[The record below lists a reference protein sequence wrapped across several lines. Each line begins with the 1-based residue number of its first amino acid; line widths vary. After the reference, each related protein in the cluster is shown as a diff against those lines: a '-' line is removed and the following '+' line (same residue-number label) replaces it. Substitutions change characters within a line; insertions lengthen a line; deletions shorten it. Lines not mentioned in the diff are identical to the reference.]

1 MHTKTGRGRE
11 HQGRKAS
18 IGRLL
23 LSIARNPRC
32 PGSGIQVAVLVIV
45 ATAISVPGYTAYAAG
60 VEYATP
66 ISTRLNTT
74 GRPIDMDVPMEGDGR
89 ELGDIP
95 IRINADDS
103 IMVSRAALIQA
114 VSASLDATARTHLAA
129 IGGDAPFIPLPAF
142 VSAGFDIR
150 FDRAL
155 QELTFT
161 VTPGQRATSDISLS
175 GNRQS
180 RVSSVLATPA
190 KLSGYVNLFASLDH
204 EWGMHSSGE
213 DFESATS
220 GRLEFDSAVR
230 AGNFVIENAGVLA
243 GDVDVNVCP
252 TVALCAYTHSPGF
265 KRQMSRLVYDM
276 PEDRIRTEVGDVEPL
291 GTSFQSTPDLLG
303 VSIEKSSRKLS
314 PGDTFAPTGSGS
326 FVVNRPSD
334 VEIRIN
340 GVVQRRIQLRPGTYN
355 VRDLP
360 LVTGANDVDIVIIDD
375 TGKQQH
381 ISFTSF
387 YDTSL
392 LAAGKSE
399 WGLTAG
405 LPSYL
410 RDEARDYLP
419 DFYMAS
425 GFYRY
430 GLRDNLVG
438 ELDLQADARVVMA
451 GAGILTDFAS
461 GLIGMRGAASV
472 GDSGSGMAV
481 GLDWST
487 TNFHEFTQGG
497 GESIRLA
504 AEYRSPD
511 FRTAGDID
519 TALTG
524 IIYPQWNYWLNL
536 NATYSAP
543 IGYGT
548 TASFSTRYQFVN
560 DEEFGSTL
568 FASGNR
574 YGADVTFSRPL
585 TAAMSGSLTLGV
597 SNESYLSTLDPREPT
612 GPEFRVGFRL
622 FGNPD
627 ERTNIS
633 TGYDTLNEQS
643 DVSAYRSSGNGIGR
657 WDTSVNVQQ
666 NEFDDRASVN
676 GMIGYY
682 GNRAQVRLIHNSGFD
697 GVSITDFHLQPGQQ
711 RTSLQVGTSIAFAD
725 GHVAIGAPITG
736 DAYAIVYPH
745 ESIADKTVTVG
756 SNDNVRAVA
765 DGWGPAVVTNLPA
778 YAPSTIPVDADDLP
792 IGYSLGAAAFDTF
805 APFKG
810 GYALEVGSAYS
821 VSAYGTLQFT
831 DGEPVALLMGTA
843 RPIDHPDKSV
853 TIFTN
858 AAGRFGAEG
867 LAPGRWI
874 LEMATDGAPT
884 RFALNIPSNV
894 EGLFK
899 AGTLHPVG
907 AP

>member
-1 MHTKTGRGRE
+1 L
-11 HQGRKAS
+11 Q
-18 IGRLL
+18 
-23 LSIARNPRC
+23 IARLAVVAM
-32 PGSGIQVAVLVIV
+32 GIGL
-45 ATAISVPGYTAYAAG
+45 SSYAASAAR
-60 VEYATP
+60 VEYTTP
-66 ISTRLNTT
+66 VSNRLNTT
-74 GRPIDMDVPMEGDGR
+74 GRPIDMDVPLKDSGR

-103 IMVSRAALIQA
+103 ILVSRAALIQA
-114 VSASLDATARTHLAA
+114 VSASLDATARTRLAA
-129 IGGDAPFIPLPAF
+129 IGGDAPFVPIAAF
-142 VSAGFDIR
+142 ASSGFEIR
-150 FDRAL
+150 FDRGL

-161 VTPGQRATSDISLS
+161 VPAKQRASSDISLS
-175 GNRQS
+175 GNQQT
-180 RVSSVLATPA
+180 RVSSVLAPPA
-190 KLSGYVNLFASLDH
+190 KLSGYVNLFASIDH

-213 DFESATS
+213 DFDPATS
-220 GRLEFDSAVR
+220 GRLELDSAVR
-230 AGNFVIENAGVLA
+230 AGDFVFENTGVLA

-252 TVALCAYTHSPGF
+252 TVALCSYTHSPGF
-265 KRQMSRLVYDM
+265 KRQTSRLVYDM
-276 PEDRIRTEVGDVEPL
+276 PEDRIRMEVGDVEPL

-303 VSIEKSSRKLS
+303 VSIEKSARKLS
-314 PGDTFAPTGSGS
+314 PGDTFAPTGGGS
-326 FVVNRPSD
+326 FVVIRPSD

-340 GVVQRRIQLRPGTYN
+340 GIVQRRIQLRPGTYN

-360 LVTGANDVDIVIIDD
+360 LVTGANDVDIVLIDD
-375 TGKQQH
+375 TGRQQH

-387 YDTSL
+387 FDTSL

-419 DFYMAS
+419 DLYMTS

-438 ELDLQADARVVMA
+438 ELDLQADTSVVMA
-451 GAGILTDFAS
+451 GAGILTNFAS
-461 GLIGMRGAASV
+461 GLIAIRGAASV
-472 GDSGSGMAV
+472 GDAGSGIAV

-487 TNFHEFTQGG
+487 TNFHGFMQGG
-497 GESIRLA
+497 GESVRLA

-511 FRTAGDID
+511 FHTAGDID

-536 NATYSAP
+536 DAIYSAP

-548 TASFSTRYQFVN
+548 TASFSARYQFVN
-560 DEEFGSTL
+560 DEEFGNTL

-585 TAAMSGSLTLGV
+585 TAALSGSLTLGV

-612 GPEFRVGFRL
+612 GTEFRAGFRL

-633 TGYDTLNEQS
+633 AGFDTLNEQS

-666 NEFDDRASVN
+666 NEFDDRASAN

-697 GVSITDFHLQPGQQ
+697 GVSIADFHLQPGQQ

-736 DAYAIVYPH
+736 DAFAIVYPH
-745 ESIADKTVTVG
+745 ESIADKTITVG
-756 SNDNVRAVA
+756 SDDDVRAVA

-792 IGYSLGAAAFDTF
+792 TGYSLGAAAFDTF

-810 GYALEVGSAYS
+810 GYDLEVGSAYS
-821 VSAYGTLQFT
+821 VSAYGTLQFA
-831 DGEPVALLMGTA
+831 DGEPVALLTGTA
-843 RPIDHPDKSV
+843 HPIEHSDKAV
-853 TIFTN
+853 TVFTN
-858 AAGRFGAEG
+858 AVGRFGAEG

-884 RFALNIPSNV
+884 RFVLDIPTNV

-899 AGTLHPVG
+899 AGTLHPEE